1 MKGSFVDILSL
12 GEKSPGAT
20 VLIAMSGGV
29 DSAVA
34 ALLLSRAG
42 FKAVGLTM
50 KNFCYG
56 GENVPDRSCCSVE
69 AVEDARRECDRIGIP
84 HRVADVEKFFTREV
98 IDNFVSEYRSSRTP
112 NPCVRCNTIV
122 RFRTLIEHA
131 DKLGIAYVATG
142 HYARVFLR
150 DDGGRFVARAANR
163 EKDQSYFLSGVRG
176 ETLGRVLFPLGA
188 LAKDDVRAAA
198 RGASMA
204 VADKAESQEV
214 CFVPEGGVKAFL
226 EERGVGFEPGDI
238 EDAFGKVIGTH
249 TGVSEFTVGQR
260 RHLGVATGAPQYVV
274 RIDGAR
280 NVLVVGGANDLLSR
294 VVSCALEWADPSV
307 MADPRG
313 LAAQIRYRHPGAV
326 VSRVAADGANTLIEF
341 EEPQRA
347 VCPGQTI
354 ALYRGDVVVGSGVID
369 GPRSS

>member
-1 MKGSFVDILSL
+1 MLV
-12 GEKSPGAT
+12 
-20 VLIAMSGGV
+20 AMSGGV
-29 DSAVA
+29 DSTVA
-34 ALLLSRAG
+34 ALLLARAG
-42 FKAVGLTM
+42 FKPVGLTM
-50 KNFCYG
+50 KNYCYG
-56 GENVPDRSCCSVE
+56 EETVPDRSCCSIE

-84 HRVADVEKFFTREV
+84 HGVADVEALFRAEV
-98 IDNFVSEYRSSRTP
+98 IDNFVSEYESARTP

-122 RFRTLIEHA
+122 RFNTLLA
-131 DKLGIAYVATG
+131 YAGKLGIEYVATG
-142 HYARVFLR
+142 HYARVFER
-150 DDGGRFVARAANR
+150 ADGARFVARAVDR
-163 EKDQSYFLSGVRG
+163 EKDQSYFLSGVHG
-176 ETLGRVLFPLGA
+176 DTLDRVLFPLGA
-188 LAKDDVRAAA
+188 IGKDAVRTAA
-198 RGASMA
+198 REAVMA

-214 CFVPEGGVKAFL
+214 CFVPEGGIRAFL
-226 EERGVGFEPGDI
+226 ETRGVRFVPGNI
-238 EDAFGKVIGTH
+238 ENAKGEVVGTH
-249 TGVSEFTVGQR
+249 AGLGEFTVGQR

-326 VSRVAADGANTLIEF
+326 VSRVAADGPNALIEF